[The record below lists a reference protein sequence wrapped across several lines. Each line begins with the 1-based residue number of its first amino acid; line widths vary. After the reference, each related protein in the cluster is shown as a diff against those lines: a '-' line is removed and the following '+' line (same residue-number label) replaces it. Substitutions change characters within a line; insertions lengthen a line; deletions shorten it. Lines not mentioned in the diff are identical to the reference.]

1 MIPRIHRHLS
11 LPLALLLA
19 ACQAPGPAAPPAAAA
34 AEPAPAPALQQATP
48 APPGA
53 LETTLR
59 LIRHHWRLVA
69 AVDAGGHRID
79 ALFARPEAPLQLD
92 FNASL
97 VSVGNACNVLSAH
110 HTVAVDSLTIA
121 AFASSMRA
129 CPDPALAA
137 LDGAV
142 ANRLQGRLAM
152 QLDAGTPPR
161 LVLVNAAGD
170 TLTFAGLPTAA
181 ARFDGPPQRLF
192 LEVAAASAP
201 CPHPLIPQARC
212 LQVRELHYDAQGL
225 VQGTPGAF
233 THFYDPI
240 EGYTHREGVRDV
252 LRVDRYPRKSPPADG
267 SRYAYILDKVIETGE
282 ARGTGP

>member
-1 MIPRIHRHLS
+1 MIPRTHRHLP

-19 ACQAPGPAAPPAAAA
+19 ACQAPGPAALPAAAA
-34 AEPAPAPALQQATP
+34 DPAPAPAPALQQATP
-48 APPGA
+48 APPGS

-110 HTVAVDSLTIA
+110 HTVEADSLTID

-137 LDGAV
+137 LDGAI
-142 ANRLQGRLAM
+142 AHRLQGRLAM

-181 ARFDGPPQRLF
+181 DRFDGPPSSPSAGASG
-192 LEVAAASAP
+192 AAGRQP
-201 CPHPLIPQARC
+201 
-212 LQVRELHYDAQGL
+212 
-225 VQGTPGAF
+225 
-233 THFYDPI
+233 
-240 EGYTHREGVRDV
+240 
-252 LRVDRYPRKSPPADG
+252 
-267 SRYAYILDKVIETGE
+267 
-282 ARGTGP
+282 

>member
-1 MIPRIHRHLS
+1 MTARIHRPLW

-34 AEPAPAPALQQATP
+34 DPAPAPTLQQAPP
-48 APPGA
+48 APPGS
-53 LETTLR
+53 LQTTLR

-110 HTVAVDSLTIA
+110 HTVEADSLTID

-129 CPDPALAA
+129 CTEPALAA
-137 LDGAV
+137 LDGAI
-142 ANRLQGRLAM
+142 AHRLQGRLAM

-161 LVLVNAAGD
+161 LVLTNAAGD
-170 TLTFAGLPTAA
+170 VLTFAGVPTTAP
-181 ARFDGPPQRLF
+181 RFDGPPQSLF
-192 LEVAAASAP
+192 
-201 CPHPLIPQARC
+201 
-212 LQVRELHYDAQGL
+212 
-225 VQGTPGAF
+225 
-233 THFYDPI
+233 
-240 EGYTHREGVRDV
+240 
-252 LRVDRYPRKSPPADG
+252 
-267 SRYAYILDKVIETGE
+267 
-282 ARGTGP
+282 